1 MFVKNHTKK
10 LTGKNVK
17 KEKPKEKVTGK
28 TCHGKK
34 ITSVENTHTG
44 KTKSCKNIQKYNKQG
59 KMTEN
64 KSH

>member
-34 ITSVENTHTG
+34 LQAQKIHTRVKRNHVKIFKSITNRG
-44 KTKSCKNIQKYNKQG
+44 K
-59 KMTEN
+59 
-64 KSH
+64 

>member
-1 MFVKNHTKK
+1 MNAYHKKIFIDENFSRKHWKNIVVWMFVKNHTKK

-34 ITSVENTHTG
+34 L
-44 KTKSCKNIQKYNKQG
+44 QA
-59 KMTEN
+59 
-64 KSH
+64 